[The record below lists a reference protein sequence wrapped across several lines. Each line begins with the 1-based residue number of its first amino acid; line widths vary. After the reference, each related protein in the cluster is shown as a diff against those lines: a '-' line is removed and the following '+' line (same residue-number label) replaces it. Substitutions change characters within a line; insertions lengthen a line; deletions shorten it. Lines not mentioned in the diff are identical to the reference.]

1 MGEKRRPDGAC
12 VPSKKDSGCCRVESI
27 ISIDERGQMVLPKEL
42 REKVGIHPGDKLA
55 VVSFG
60 KTEAVCCL
68 ALIKAEDLGGQVRDI
83 LGPILKAAVSD

>member
-1 MGEKRRPDGAC
+1 
-12 VPSKKDSGCCRVESI
+12 
-27 ISIDERGQMVLPKEL
+27 
-42 REKVGIHPGDKLA
+42 

-83 LGPILKAAVSD
+83 LGPILKDMVSD